1 MIDANALIE
10 KAFDIPN
17 ALMSSVGRK
26 QQHVENLEF
35 DSQQSDARGNS
46 VWKIPCVQ
54 LVTYKKTTIIIRRA
68 HIFMHFSQFSA
79 KIIQKDDIP

>member
-1 MIDANALIE
+1 MTASVFRMIDANALIE

-35 DSQQSDARGNS
+35 DSQQSDAQGKS

-54 LVTYKKTTIIIRRA
+54 LVTYKK
-68 HIFMHFSQFSA
+68 Q
-79 KIIQKDDIP
+79 Q